1 MTYLE
6 QVIKESLRL
15 YPSVPLYGRLLE
27 DDIIIKN
34 YTIPAGTNFGIFPYC
49 IHRNPR
55 IYPDPEGFNPDRF
68 SKESSQERHPFAYLP
83 FSAGPRNCIGQRF
96 ALLEGK
102 NILSTVLRNLRI
114 ESLDKPEDIAVLGE
128 LILRPKHELRV
139 KVTLRNQENL

>member
-1 MTYLE
+1 MPKTTLSPQE
-6 QVIKESLRL
+6 QT
-15 YPSVPLYGRLLE
+15 LL
-27 DDIIIKN
+27 
-34 YTIPAGTNFGIFPYC
+34 IFPFY

-55 IYPDPEGFNPDRF
+55 IYPDPEVFNPDRF

-139 KVTLRNQENL
+139 KVTLRNQKNL

>member
-1 MTYLE
+1 MKYLE

-15 YPSVPLYGRLLE
+15 YPSVPFYGRYLE

-34 YTIPAGTNFGIFPYC
+34 YTIPAGTDVNVVPTH

-55 IYPDPEGFNPDRF
+55 IYPDPEVFNPDRF